1 MQPLHPETKETAA
14 NAAQP
19 APTDARVKRLS
30 WPIAVLLVGVALIGA
45 AAWAEAILVKN
56 QPWENALLVPD
67 AALPADSTGLI
78 PVVARRL
85 PLELPPSI
93 QSFIDRVRAAFPDAK
108 EEIDRLQLD
117 KGERVV
123 LLSPPVDTLTPLLAS
138 GRLPVP
144 GMPEAVAGD
153 LASRS
158 TFDLDGAS
166 FSVVGRLQ
174 RGVAGLAYAYV
185 IPKNPAMQQHFTAES
200 GATKGWIDPEG
211 FKRLEEDETYLAG
224 ENVPEMV
231 GGLVRSPSVIAALVL
246 AGLCL
251 VACAGSVLQVRVLRR
266 ASARAP
272 SFLRAVLLEI
282 AQRPALLIFVHA
294 ALYGVFF
301 IMMLVAFRYQA
312 AEIRITSLVRDEFA
326 KGELSYIGNAYAS
339 GDILRAAAATFF
351 QNYVVAT
358 LLFTLLPSLI
368 LPFAG
373 LLKNLLSF
381 AVVGFVMAPVWTGS
395 AAKLVY
401 HSITMALEM
410 EAYIMAT
417 FVVIVW
423 PLRIFKGLAGG
434 AFPDQLAQALRI
446 VLSGALL
453 AGIMLA
459 IAALYEAA
467 TLIILSPWT

>member
-1 MQPLHPETKETAA
+1 
-14 NAAQP
+14 
-19 APTDARVKRLS
+19 V
-30 WPIAVLLVGVALIGA
+30 IVLVGVVLIGA
-45 AAWAEAILVKN
+45 AALADAFLAKN
-56 QPWENALLVPD
+56 QPWKDALLVPD
-67 AALPADSTGLI
+67 APLPGKGEGLI
-78 PVVARRL
+78 PVAVRRI
-85 PLELPPSI
+85 PLALPPGI
-93 QSFIDRVRAAFPDAK
+93 RLFIDRVRAAFPDAK

-185 IPKNPAMQQHFTAES
+185 IPENSAMQQYFTSAS

-224 ENVPEMV
+224 ENAPEIV
-231 GGLVRSPSVIAALVL
+231 GGLTRSPSWVAALVL

-251 VACAGSVLQVRVLRR
+251 VACAGSVLQVRILRS
-266 ASARAP
+266 AAARAP

-282 AQRPALLIFVHA
+282 AKRPALLIFVHA

-301 IMMLVAFRYQA
+301 LMMLVAFRFQVI
-312 AEIRITSLVRDEFA
+312 EIRVTSLVRDEFA

-381 AVVGFVMAPVWTGS
+381 AVVGFVMAPLWTGS
-395 AAKLVY
+395 APKLVY
-401 HSITMALEM
+401 HCITMVLEM
-410 EAYIMAT
+410 EGYIVAT

-423 PLRIFKGLAGG
+423 PLRIFKGLADG
-434 AFPDQLAQALRI
+434 ALLDQLVQALRI
-446 VLSGALL
+446 VASGALL

-459 IAALYEAA
+459 IAALYEAT